1 MRSNSQSQRDA
12 VDARPT
18 RLRARITNHA
28 DLLPDLD
35 GRSSQARRFRDLVL
49 AFVADMG
56 GLDNCSSVRL
66 GLLRR
71 LAAASVLIE
80 RLEAEAVAGKAIDVN
95 EFCTLTS
102 TTVRLSQRLGLER
115 RQRLV
120 TPSVAE
126 YVARLEDAG
135 TS

>member
-1 MRSNSQSQRDA
+1 
-12 VDARPT
+12 
-18 RLRARITNHA
+18 
-28 DLLPDLD
+28 
-35 GRSSQARRFRDLVL
+35 
-49 AFVADMG
+49 
-56 GLDNCSSVRL
+56 
-66 GLLRR
+66 LLRR